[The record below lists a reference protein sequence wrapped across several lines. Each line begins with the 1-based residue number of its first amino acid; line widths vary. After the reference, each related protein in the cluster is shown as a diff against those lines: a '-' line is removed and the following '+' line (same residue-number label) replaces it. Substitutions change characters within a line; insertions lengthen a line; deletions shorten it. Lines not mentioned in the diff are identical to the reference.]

1 MLYTAQTFADS
12 GNFAAPWGTDSL
24 HHCFNRDDVNSVLDK
39 WGDDVNFT
47 DDRKDAYLMVWCRE
61 HLNDVT
67 DLYPDFK
74 VCYGPRGGIRWETV

>member
-1 MLYTAQTFADS
+1 MIYTAQAFANN
-12 GNFAAPWGTDSL
+12 GNWTAPDGKGFL
-24 HHCFNRDDVNSVLDK
+24 YHCDNRSDVNTVLEE
-39 WGDDVNFT
+39 WGDVVDQL

-74 VCYGPRGGIRWETV
+74 ISYGPRGGIHWECV